1 MVFLSAVTEVAH
13 LTYVCQRVTPVNRLC
28 NTVNM
33 ANPSAVE
40 VSSGRLGKKIIQLSV
55 PLVYCGID
63 IIVHLC

>member
-13 LTYVCQRVTPVNRLC
+13 LTYVCRRVTPVNRLC

-40 VSSGRLGKKIIQLSV
+40 VSSGRLGQIIQLSV